1 MLDIK
6 IFKWMT
12 PEEVKIILWSLDTTF
27 FEEGQIILKQWEE
40 SNKKGYII
48 ARWEVEVDIDEKV
61 VAVLW
66 EGEVFWEI
74 ALLSEDARTATIKA
88 IEDTLCYI
96 ITQDKLLEI
105 VDNYSNEVNKE
116 IISRIEENLKN

>member
-27 FEEGQIILKQWEE
+27 FKEGQIILKQWEE

-48 ARWEVEVDIDEKV
+48 ARWEVWVSIDSNEI
-61 VAVLW
+61 ARLW

-74 ALLSEDARTATIKA
+74 ALLSEDARTATVKA

>member
-6 IFKWMT
+6 IFKGMT
-12 PEEVKIILWSLDTTF
+12 DEEVKIILWSLDTTF
-27 FEEGQIILKQWEE
+27 FEAEEIIIKQNEE

-48 ARWEVEVDIDEKV
+48 ARWEVSVIINENEIAK
-61 VAVLW
+61 LW

-74 ALLSEDARTATIKA
+74 ALLSEDARTATVTA
-88 IEDTLCYI
+88 TEDTLCYI

-116 IISRIEENLKN
+116 IISRIEENLRD